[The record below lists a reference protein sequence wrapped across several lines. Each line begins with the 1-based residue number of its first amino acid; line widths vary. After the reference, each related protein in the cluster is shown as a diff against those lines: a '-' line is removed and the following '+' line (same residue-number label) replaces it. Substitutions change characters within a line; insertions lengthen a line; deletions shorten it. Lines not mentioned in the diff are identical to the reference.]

1 MEKVTLKD
9 GTSIEVTSM
18 PSIGSITTICS
29 DVAAVQALKDKM
41 TSDNISEISVEN
53 EAGLKVGSYTD
64 YVPIDTWIIQ
74 WTDDGIKTTFG
85 FRKKTETELIREE
98 LSETKKLVDSH
109 DSAIIDLGEAVGGIQ

>member
-1 MEKVTLKD
+1 MEKVILKD

-18 PSIGSITTICS
+18 PSIGSITTICH

-53 EAGLKVGSYTD
+53 EVGLKVGNYTD
-64 YVPIDTWIIQ
+64 YVPIDTWTIQ

-85 FRKKTETELIREE
+85 FRKKSETELIREE

-109 DSAIIDLGEAVGGIQ
+109 DSAIIDLGEAVGGMQ

>member
-41 TSDNISEISVEN
+41 TSDNISEISVKN
-53 EAGLKVGSYTD
+53 EAGIKVGSYTD
-64 YVPIDTWIIQ
+64 YVPIDTWAIQ

-109 DSAIIDLGEAVGGIQ
+109 DSAIIDPGEAVGGVQ